1 LPDGQVFNVRTPLVA
16 RFNVYNAL
24 AAIAVGH
31 LLGIAPAVLAG
42 TLEHFGGVSGRMER
56 IECGQPFTVVVDYA
70 HTADSLEKVLDVLR
84 PVTQGRLIVVFGSA
98 GDRDR
103 SKRPQMG
110 AAAARKADFAVITD
124 EDPREEDAMSILRE
138 IAAGAAA
145 AGGRASADYA
155 CIVGRRAGIAAAFAL
170 ARPGDT
176 VLLAGKGH
184 EQSIVIGRDKLPW
197 DDRTVAREELAALG
211 YRGPA
216 R

>member
-1 LPDGQVFNVRTPLVA
+1 
-16 RFNVYNAL
+16 
-24 AAIAVGH
+24 
-31 LLGIAPAVLAG
+31 
-42 TLEHFGGVSGRMER
+42 
-56 IECGQPFTVVVDYA
+56 
-70 HTADSLEKVLDVLR
+70 
-84 PVTQGRLIVVFGSA
+84 
-98 GDRDR
+98 
-103 SKRPQMG
+103 MG

-145 AGGRASADYA
+145 AGGREPADYT